1 VHNQLCAQANI
12 HIKAREDPMPSF
24 VARKSESRREQLD
37 RVAHLK
43 RIMAEIRE
51 IESDVRKSK
60 KRKKHSHH
68 KKKKRSSS

>member
-1 VHNQLCAQANI
+1 
-12 HIKAREDPMPSF
+12 MSSF